1 MSDGPQHPAILA
13 SDAEREATVDRLRQ
27 SVVDGR
33 LTLEE
38 FSDRVGLAQ
47 VARTDRDLAML
58 GSDLPAAPAVAPADI
73 ARHRAFCSR
82 IVRSGPWELP
92 VRSSY
97 RCLFGTIDL
106 DLAQVRLPGPEVEIE
121 IFNLFGTVTL
131 IVPEGVR
138 ISLEG
143 GGPFASQVIHS
154 PEAPPVPGAP
164 VLRIKASGPGGTLYV
179 RNRRERPN
187 RWSELLGTGDPNA

>member
-1 MSDGPQHPAILA
+1 VSDGSQHPAIRA

-47 VARTDRDLAML
+47 R
-58 GSDLPAAPAVAPADI
+58 
-73 ARHRAFCSR
+73 
-82 IVRSGPWELP
+82 
-92 VRSSY
+92 
-97 RCLFGTIDL
+97 
-106 DLAQVRLPGPEVEIE
+106 
-121 IFNLFGTVTL
+121 
-131 IVPEGVR
+131 
-138 ISLEG
+138 
-143 GGPFASQVIHS
+143 GPFASQVIHS

-179 RNRRERPN
+179 RNRRERLN
-187 RWSELLGTGDPNA
+187 HGSELLGTGDPDA